1 MLDLL
6 PALSSEVRL
15 FICAFSQSEVYF
27 MFLNVFKC
35 VLLLYLYRFGGFI
48 LFYYPIFM
56 LISYPSSFFYHFSI
70 LLAYVHLLHYVFS
83 LIYFPLVL
91 FLLYCDI
98 FIIFM
103 SVFFK

>member
-1 MLDLL
+1 MCSFVVFVSFWWFYSVLL
-6 PALSSEVRL
+6 PHIYAHLLS
-15 FICAFSQSEVYF
+15 
-27 MFLNVFKC
+27 
-35 VLLLYLYRFGGFI
+35 I
-48 LFYYPIFM
+48 L
-56 LISYPSSFFYHFSI
+56 FFYHFSI